1 MAIRMVANESSASIR
16 GIEVIRRGADMPPL
30 SLEERVAVLEQELS
44 QLKAGGANGRQK
56 DWRRTVG
63 MFTDNPEMKELFA
76 EAMKL
81 READR
86 KKARRQQTKRPTKS

>member
-1 MAIRMVANESSASIR
+1 MKTLT
-16 GIEVIRRGADMPPL
+16 IEQ
-30 SLEERVAVLEQELS
+30 RVATLEQELAE
-44 QLKAGGANGRQK
+44 LKARRGGGRVK

-63 MFTDNPEMKELFA
+63 LFTDNPGMKDVFA

-86 KKARRQQTKRPTKS
+86 SKARRPQRRKRPATS

>member
-1 MAIRMVANESSASIR
+1 MKALTIEQRVAALEHELSELKA
-16 GIEVIRRGADMPPL
+16 RRG
-30 SLEERVAVLEQELS
+30 
-44 QLKAGGANGRQK
+44 NGRVK

-63 MFTDNPEMKELFA
+63 KFTDNTGMKELFA

-86 KKARRQQTKRPTKS
+86 RKARPQKRRKRPAAS

>member
-1 MAIRMVANESSASIR
+1 MKALT
-16 GIEVIRRGADMPPL
+16 IEQ
-30 SLEERVAVLEQELS
+30 RVAALEQELAE
-44 QLKAGGANGRQK
+44 LKARRGNGRLK

-63 MFTDNPEMKELFA
+63 MFTDNSGMKELFA

-86 KKARRQQTKRPTKS
+86 RKARRRVPRKRPARS

>member
-1 MAIRMVANESSASIR
+1 MK
-16 GIEVIRRGADMPPL
+16 PL
-30 SLEERVAVLEQELS
+30 TLEQRVAVLEQELS
-44 QLKAGGANGRQK
+44 ALKARRGNGHVK

-63 MFTDNPEMKELFA
+63 LFTDNPGMKELFA

-86 KKARRQQTKRPTKS
+86 DKARRGPRRKRPAAS

>member
-1 MAIRMVANESSASIR
+1 MKTLT
-16 GIEVIRRGADMPPL
+16 IEQ
-30 SLEERVAVLEQELS
+30 RVAVLEQELS
-44 QLKAGGANGRQK
+44 ELKARGGNGRIK

-63 MFTDNPEMKELFA
+63 IFTDNPGMKELFA

-86 KKARRQQTKRPTKS
+86 SKARRRPRRKRPAT

>member
-1 MAIRMVANESSASIR
+1 MKRLTIEQRVAALEHELSELKA
-16 GIEVIRRGADMPPL
+16 RRG
-30 SLEERVAVLEQELS
+30 
-44 QLKAGGANGRQK
+44 NGQPK

-63 MFTDNPEMKELFA
+63 VFTDNPGMKGLFA

-86 KKARRQQTKRPTKS
+86 RKSRRGRQG